1 MKSLQFVPVNKRNK
15 LIVNS
20 VLYSFIE
27 HYMLISFPPIYE
39 HKFTLRNWR
48 RRESALW
55 TEQCWP
61 RSKSSHC
68 NVSENEGHNTYIDV
82 CPWRFDFSIAQAE
95 ADSLSEK
102 EHNLNRLLKLLWN
115 DLLSC
120 NNKKSSFIFIW
131 RLFSANIDKYDSLLN
146 LIIN

>member
-1 MKSLQFVPVNKRNK
+1 VSCPHSLNITCWSHSLPSMSTSS
-15 LIVNS
+15 L
-20 VLYSFIE
+20 VLLS
-27 HYMLISFPPIYE
+27 
-39 HKFTLRNWR
+39 TLRNWR

-68 NVSENEGHNTYIDV
+68 NVSENEEHNTYIDV